1 MFLFFIGV
9 CIGTGVIIFGVKIK
23 YGFGYSF
30 ILCTIGAPLSFVS
43 AYLTKALEHQ
53 NMQEQEPVVNDSV
66 SQHVELTNNMS
77 FGPPQYPAQPISWNQ
92 QLSFQGLH
100 QVQDNESRGQIVLAP
115 PQYESQPVSSYQ
127 DSSVPEIPKNA
138 SDQRPQLYIDQ
149 SQYNFSFEQDSPVK
163 N

>member
-1 MFLFFIGV
+1 
-9 CIGTGVIIFGVKIK
+9 
-23 YGFGYSF
+23 
-30 ILCTIGAPLSFVS
+30 
-43 AYLTKALEHQ
+43 
-53 NMQEQEPVVNDSV
+53 MQEQEPVVNDSV